1 MSNTILQ
8 VRDLDAVKSFRPLVF
23 GLTGR
28 FVSGV
33 PAILRRVL
41 YQWHRAGLLELE
53 GQTLGPAD
61 RAALVNGLERLG
73 QDVSFV
79 SGCTVRL
86 RLDAA
91 SGDLVETAT
100 VQLED
105 GRTYPL
111 EVVASSARP
120 AVLQLGG
127 GT

>member
-8 VRDLDAVKSFRPLVF
+8 VRDLDAVRTLRPLVF

-28 FVSGV
+28 FVQGV

-53 GQTLGPAD
+53 GQTLGPVD
-61 RAALVNGLERLG
+61 RAALARTLERLAEEVG
-73 QDVSFV
+73 FV
-79 SGCTVRL
+79 GNCSEQL
-86 RLDAA
+86 RQDAA
-91 SGDLVETAT
+91 SGDLTNAAA

-111 EVVASSARP
+111 EVVASAARP
-120 AVLQLGG
+120 VLLQIG